1 MRATGEQL
9 GTKLD
14 LTTMSNTLAA
24 QGQHHQTKKKDTS
37 DPKWLAKQTCW
48 KCGKL
53 RHICQGCTALQAEK
67 EAYHMS
73 KAAEQST
80 ANIVASEP
88 DQYAG
93 AMIAETII
101 NKPDVCMMA
110 RIVKCTEV
118 TITETTFKHQA
129 YAAREDTS
137 ELKPWVIDSGCSA
150 HFSPNQSK
158 FISYVPYASA
168 QHICLGNS
176 RVVPS
181 MGKGT
186 VSLQCLVDVQP

>member
-1 MRATGEQL
+1 MRGTGEQL

-14 LTTMSNTLAA
+14 PTTMSNTLAV

-53 RHICQGCTALQAEK
+53 GHIHQGCTASQAEK

-73 KAAEQST
+73 KAGEQST
-80 ANIVASEP
+80 ANIIASEP

-101 NKPDVCMMA
+101 NKLDVCMMA
-110 RIVKCTEV
+110 RTVECAEV
-118 TITETTFKHQA
+118 TIAETTFEHQA

-137 ELKPWVIDSGCSA
+137 ELKPWVINSGCSA
-150 HFSPNQSK
+150 HFSLNQSE
-158 FISYVPYASA
+158 FVSYIPYVSA
-168 QHICLGNS
+168 QCRQDIG
-176 RVVPS
+176 
-181 MGKGT
+181 
-186 VSLQCLVDVQP
+186 SL

>member
-1 MRATGEQL
+1 
-9 GTKLD
+9 
-14 LTTMSNTLAA
+14 
-24 QGQHHQTKKKDTS
+24 
-37 DPKWLAKQTCW
+37 
-48 KCGKL
+48 
-53 RHICQGCTALQAEK
+53 
-67 EAYHMS
+67 
-73 KAAEQST
+73 
-80 ANIVASEP
+80 
-88 DQYAG
+88 
-93 AMIAETII
+93 MIAETII
-101 NKPDVCMMA
+101 NKLDICMMV
-110 RIVKCTEV
+110 RIVECTEV

-186 VSLQCLVDVQP
+186 VSLQCLVDGKPLTRLIHSIQYVLALTYALLSCKALTHHRLTIIFKGDCCKIYHTDKTLIAESSQVPNQLYFLNIAKGSAGTTANHNATLTISPSFDLAHK